1 MIRRIALGNGA
12 ATRSL
17 KRTLKLKDRVINTQN
32 SPPPSIPITGSERKQ
47 DTVLRRLWHDD
58 IKTHWRLIAAS
69 AFLSAATALAASGYA
84 LVVNILTKRLEA
96 ASPEILWLA
105 PLLVMGVVIWRALS
119 LHFQMRVTSR
129 LALTVCRDLQSRMY
143 ERFVRAEFSV
153 LRALAPGDVLSRF
166 TNDLSAIREML
177 IRLSNSL
184 LRDSVQLLAGFAIML
199 WLDWVLALAVLI
211 LAPLILPLMTRIASA
226 ITRRATQTQAHI
238 GATTNYLQET
248 IGGTRIV
255 KSFGWER
262 EASRRSAS
270 EFNERLNLQMDVIRL
285 RARIEP
291 ILEMFGGVA
300 LSLVFVI
307 AGWRAMSGASDVS
320 DFLGFIVALLVT
332 SPALRSLGGLSGT
345 IQEGLAA
352 LRRCYQIV
360 DLTPEASAS
369 ESAISSGD
377 LSLDEVSFAY
387 EPGVPVLNELSLKA
401 TPGEFLIILGPSG
414 VGKSTLLDIILGLV
428 KANTGKVALGER
440 VQSGEC
446 LTNWRTSFAYVSQQT
461 LLFEGT
467 IAENL
472 RMADATASD
481 EAIWSVLEQAEAS
494 KFVCDLPLGIEENI
508 GSGGHRLSGGQ
519 RQRLAIARALLKTAP
534 VLVLDEATSALDA
547 NTEQAVI
554 ARLKAL
560 RDRTIL
566 LVTHRE
572 DLIHHATQVIR
583 LSRPQKT

>member
-1 MIRRIALGNGA
+1 MQ
-12 ATRSL
+12 S
-17 KRTLKLKDRVINTQN
+17 
-32 SPPPSIPITGSERKQ
+32 SPPPSNPTSSSERAEDGSLK
-47 DTVLRRLWHDD
+47 RLWKDD
-58 IKTHWRLIAAS
+58 IRTHWRLIAAS
-69 AFLSAATALAASGYA
+69 AGLSGATALAASGYA
-84 LVVNILTKRLEA
+84 LVVNILTRRLEA

-105 PLLVMGVVIWRALS
+105 PLLVMGVVIWRAVS

-129 LALTVCRDLQSRMY
+129 LALTICRDLQSRMY
-143 ERFVRAEFSV
+143 ERFVRAEFSAI
-153 LRALAPGDVLSRF
+153 RAMAPGDVLSRF

-211 LAPLILPLMTRIASA
+211 LAPVILPVMSRIAAA

-255 KSFGWER
+255 KSFGWES
-262 EASRRSAS
+262 EASRRSTN
-270 EFNERLNLQMDVIRL
+270 EFNERLGLQMDVIRL

-291 ILEMFGGVA
+291 ILEVFGGVA

-307 AGWRAMSGASDVS
+307 AGWRAISGASDVS

-332 SPALRSLGGLSGT
+332 SPALRSLGGLSGA

-360 DLTPEASAS
+360 DLTPEAGAS
-369 ESAISSGD
+369 ESATSSFGD
-377 LSLDEVSFAY
+377 LSLDKVSFAY
-387 EPGVPVLNELSLKA
+387 EAGVPVLNELSLKA
-401 TPGEFLIILGPSG
+401 APGEFVVILGPSG

-428 KANTGKVALGER
+428 QVNEGKVVFGDL
-440 VQSGEC
+440 VQSGQR
-446 LTNWRTSFAYVSQQT
+446 LTNWRKSFAYVSQQT

-472 RMADATASD
+472 RMADSTASD
-481 EAIWSVLEQAEAS
+481 KAIWSALEQAGAS
-494 KFVCDLPLGIEENI
+494 QFVRDLPLGIEEDI
-508 GSGGHRLSGGQ
+508 GPGGHRLSGGQ
-519 RQRLAIARALLKTAP
+519 RQRLAIARALLKPAQ
-534 VLVLDEATSALDA
+534 VLVLDEATSALDSG
-547 NTEQAVI
+547 TEQAVI
-554 ARLKAL
+554 ARLKSL
-560 RDRTIL
+560 KDRTVL

-572 DLIHHATQVIR
+572 DLTHHATQVIR
-583 LSRPQKT
+583 LSRPQQS

>member
-1 MIRRIALGNGA
+1 M
-12 ATRSL
+12 
-17 KRTLKLKDRVINTQN
+17 KRKLKLKDRVIGTQN
-32 SPPPSIPITGSERKQ
+32 SPPPSIPMPGPETKQ
-47 DTVLRRLWHDD
+47 DSVLRRLWHEE

-129 LALTVCRDLQSRMY
+129 LALTICRDLQSRMY
-143 ERFVRAEFSV
+143 ERFVRAEFSTI
-153 LRALAPGDVLSRF
+153 RALAPGDVLSRF

-184 LRDSVQLLAGFAIML
+184 LRDSVQLFAGFAIML
-199 WLDWVLALAVLI
+199 WLDWVLALAVLL
-211 LAPLILPLMTRIASA
+211 LAPVILPVITRIAAA

-262 EASRRSAS
+262 EASLRSAS
-270 EFNERLNLQMDVIRL
+270 EFNERLNLQMEVIRL

-291 ILEMFGGVA
+291 ILEVFGGVA
-300 LSLVFVI
+300 LSLVFAI

-332 SPALRSLGGLSGT
+332 SPALRSLGGLSGA

-360 DLTPEASAS
+360 DLTPETGGNDSPA
-369 ESAISSGD
+369 SSGD
-377 LSLDEVSFAY
+377 ISLDKVSFAY

-401 TPGEFLIILGPSG
+401 VPGEFLIILGPSG

-428 KANTGKVALGER
+428 QASAGKVALGDH
-440 VQSGEC
+440 VQSADR
-446 LTNWRTSFAYVSQQT
+446 LTNWRKSFAYVSQQT

-467 IAENL
+467 VAENL

-481 EAIWSVLEQAEAS
+481 EAIWSALEQAEAS
-494 KFVCDLPLGIEENI
+494 QFVHDLPSGIEEHI
-508 GSGGHRLSGGQ
+508 GPGGHRLSGGQ
-519 RQRLAIARALLKTAP
+519 RQRLAIARALLKPAP

-547 NTEQAVI
+547 DTEQAVI
-554 ARLKAL
+554 AQLKAL
-560 RDRTIL
+560 QDRTIL
-566 LVTHRE
+566 FVTHRE
-572 DLIHHATQVIR
+572 DLTDHATQVIR
-583 LSRPQKT
+583 LSRPQQN